1 MKFIE
6 AAHPEG
12 GRIAIHLDHISSAHY
27 KPSEDKDIR
36 TRLTIDLDDS
46 EQDVTLL
53 GEEAERVWQILKELM
68 L

>member
-12 GRIAIHLDHISSAHY
+12 GSIAIHIDHIASAHY
-27 KPSEDKDIR
+27 KPSEDKDIK
-36 TRLTIDLDDS
+36 TRLTIDLDNS
-46 EQDVTLL
+46 EQDVVLL
-53 GEEAERVWQILKELM
+53 GEEAERVWAIIKGLM